1 MRKNHL
7 GQYFTEADKHGFPV
21 DTNVSADIAVHG
33 SFRVG
38 YAANID
44 RVCVDVRPNESSAY
58 AGMSMH
64 LTLEQAAGLRDMLDA
79 AMSDYLAAHVVSPLA
94 IEAGGLG

>member
-1 MRKNHL
+1 MKKNHL
-7 GQYFTEADKHGFPV
+7 GQYFTEADKYGFPA
-21 DTNVSADIAVHG
+21 DTDVSADISVHG

-44 RVCVDVRPNESSAY
+44 RVCVKVQPNEPSAY
-58 AGMSMH
+58 AAMSMQ
-64 LTLEQAAGLRDMLDA
+64 LTLEQAAALRDMLDA

-94 IEAGGLG
+94 IEAGGQ